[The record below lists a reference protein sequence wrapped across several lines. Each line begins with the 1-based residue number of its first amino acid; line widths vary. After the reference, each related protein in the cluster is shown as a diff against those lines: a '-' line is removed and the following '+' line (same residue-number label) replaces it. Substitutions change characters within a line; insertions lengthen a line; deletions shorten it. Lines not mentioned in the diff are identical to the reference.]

1 MKSEKIYQA
10 HYDKICRVQMLG
22 LWLKVKR
29 GMLRALL
36 LGGFVGFGLYGLPTF
51 ALVAIAATLA
61 AIRGTA
67 ELAALGQVP
76 GDCWVHLGG
85 WIASGIGWVLLHRRH
100 EQVLGQ
106 ALEVWEET
114 GRRRRRRLEEG
125 VLWDPV
131 LLEAALTDLGAVRHA
146 QIVLGSSLAASRLTM
161 RSTDA
166 ALEDRGREI
175 ERELDER
182 ARCLGIDP
190 R

>member
-1 MKSEKIYQA
+1 
-10 HYDKICRVQMLG
+10 MLG
-22 LWLKVKR
+22 LWFKVKR
-29 GMLRALL
+29 GLLRALL
-36 LGGFVGFGLYGLPTF
+36 LGGFVGFGLYGLPTL
-51 ALVAIAATLA
+51 ALVAVASTLA

-85 WIASGIGWVLLHRRH
+85 WIASGIGWVWLHRRH
-100 EQVLGQ
+100 ERALDQ
-106 ALEVWEET
+106 ALKVWEET
-114 GRRRRRRLEEG
+114 GSRRRRRREEG
-125 VLWDPV
+125 ALWDPA

-166 ALEDRGREI
+166 ALEDRGQEI

-182 ARCLGIDP
+182 ARCLGIDLG
-190 R
+190 